1 MSSNKRKHSGDDGQ
15 GQDGNHHKQK
25 RRRSNGRKLASDLDG
40 KSSVKKSQ
48 EESKNNDG
56 IPEADTTN
64 LAPEVSAVEG
74 TPHDKRRSRK
84 RDSSPPLE
92 SNGASTSA
100 RSEVEVDGG
109 VSALDGEVAKVTPEE
124 AEVQAVK
131 SRRRRKRKSRNKDPS
146 SELEVNEADNS
157 IQAEVTMGDGVSTP
171 DGEVAKVTPEEQEA
185 KRQARKE
192 KRRKKK
198 EERDA
203 AKLNQDTSK
212 ADQEHK
218 HHQDPDSSGAAEAQK
233 KMEKLPRSIQKEQT
247 KALISSK
254 SNRHSQHK
262 SSRRKESR
270 DENAPTWRVSEST
283 GGCMLRIDPLFSPS
297 EE

>member
-1 MSSNKRKHSGDDGQ
+1 MSSNKRKHSGDDGK

-25 RRRSNGRKLASDLDG
+25 RRRNNGRKVASDLDG
-40 KSSVKKSQ
+40 KSSAKQSQ

-56 IPEADTTN
+56 TPEADTAN
-64 LAPEVSAVEG
+64 FAPEVSAVEG

-84 RDSSPPLE
+84 RDSSPSLE
-92 SNGASTSA
+92 SNGARTSA
-100 RSEVEVDGG
+100 QSEVKVDGDI
-109 VSALDGEVAKVTPEE
+109 SIPDGEVAKVTPEE

-146 SELEVNEADNS
+146 PELEVSEANNK
-157 IQAEVTMGDGVSTP
+157 IQAEVTVGDGVSTP

-203 AKLNQDTSK
+203 AKMDQDTSK

-218 HHQDPDSSGAAEAQK
+218 HHQDPDSSRATEARK
-233 KMEKLPRSIQKEQT
+233 KIEKLPGSSQKEQT

-254 SNRHSQHK
+254 SNRHSQHR
-262 SSRRKESR
+262 SSRRKKSR
-270 DENAPTWRVSEST
+270 DETAPTWRISEST